1 MTKTLEPE
9 LADHN
14 DSVREVAAVIEFVAA
29 GDVQE
34 CVVCHILSLTNKIKN
49 YFFFC
54 LFLKVFKVKIAPQL
68 NWGTVGDVFKK
79 SWNIPNDRV
88 HDGWNSQVPGFVM
101 VPFETYLKC

>member
-34 CVVCHILSLTNKIKN
+34 CFVCHILSCPKKIKN
-49 YFFFC
+49 YFFLC
-54 LFLKVFKVKIAPQL
+54 LFLKVFKFMDLTSVEL
-68 NWGTVGDVFKK
+68 GD
-79 SWNIPNDRV
+79 SR
-88 HDGWNSQVPGFVM
+88 
-101 VPFETYLKC
+101 